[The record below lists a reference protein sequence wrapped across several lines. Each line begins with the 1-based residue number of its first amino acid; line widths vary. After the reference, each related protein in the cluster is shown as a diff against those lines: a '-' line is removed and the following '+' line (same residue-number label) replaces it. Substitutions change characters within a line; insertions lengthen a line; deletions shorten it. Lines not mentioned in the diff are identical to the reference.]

1 MTHETPT
8 KVTTDV
14 ATTLELHDDDEDD
27 DDEDRLEAVLAPFS
41 FLSNCADSGLDEEAP
56 LCVPTRY
63 LYPPIILRMVTLF
76 ISFIYIYIIYQK
88 RKRSKTPTEAC
99 VVGAQS
105 NEEKCV
111 LCV

>member
-27 DDEDRLEAVLAPFS
+27 DEEEDRLEAVLAPFS

-63 LYPPIILRMVTLF
+63 LYPPIIFWLTYLYRL
-76 ISFIYIYIIYQK
+76 
-88 RKRSKTPTEAC
+88 
-99 VVGAQS
+99 
-105 NEEKCV
+105 
-111 LCV
+111 